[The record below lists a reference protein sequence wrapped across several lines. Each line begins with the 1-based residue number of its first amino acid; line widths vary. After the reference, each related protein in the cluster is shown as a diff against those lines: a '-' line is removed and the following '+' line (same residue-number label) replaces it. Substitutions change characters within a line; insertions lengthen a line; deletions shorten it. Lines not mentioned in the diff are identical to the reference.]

1 MVSFWKREG
10 AMYGERI
17 RELRKIMKMTQKQL
31 AEKLGIRQNDV
42 SSYELEQHEPS
53 IATILKLCEMF
64 DVSADFLLGRTDF

>member
-31 AEKLGIRQNDV
+31 AEKLEIRQKDV
-42 SSYELEQHEPS
+42 SNYELEQREPN
-53 IATILKLCEMF
+53 IATILKMCEIF
-64 DVSADFLLGRTDF
+64 DESADYLLGRTDF